1 MDDAEPTKPD
11 RSGSSSSVR
20 LHDNWTID
28 QVVVCV
34 VLCFFAFFPL
44 GCQSKAS
51 KPADAPILR
60 PVGLVTTTL
69 STTPGFVEWADGKGD
84 VFLLRVFD
92 RDTNSDGKVEGR
104 VGEHGEPEGDLPR
117 LVLVDRKGASLL
129 EPDELI
135 ATDSNS
141 RFFVYERGTELWLFD
156 AQVKSSTVLS
166 DADTTADVAN
176 PCMKPRQA
184 AFDISGR
191 WLGWMVHGNR
201 YRIRDLKTG
210 AEDTLTPPGRL
221 WRAEPTP
228 FGWAAMKLVEP
239 EGAFPKEKTSCAC
252 AWCPRFA
259 RSIGRYGFE
268 GRSSSML
275 VNATRSIPLDRAWLP
290 LGRVMTI
297 DLKSKGIRDASK
309 EVVLPAGCVVSG
321 VAFGAPGVLLTCGE
335 SQEIYVPESGAR
347 LPVDEP
353 ISPTDAPYELVDW
366 ASGAKSFVTI
376 RRQNKSFLAAL
387 NWETGAVEIGPQAER
402 VGKSNGKWI
411 AGSVADDLT
420 FFSTEGGSLHGKGHP
435 DANVFGFRDT
445 NGLALVDL
453 SKATFAYAAGA
464 KRVAGPCA
472 LNDGITEISR
482 SIQVH
487 CVDR

>member
-1 MDDAEPTKPD
+1 M
-11 RSGSSSSVR
+11 
-20 LHDNWTID
+20 L
-28 QVVVCV
+28 VCV
-34 VLCFFAFFPL
+34 ILCFLAIFAS

-51 KPADAPILR
+51 KQPAASILQ

-69 STTPGFVEWADGKGD
+69 SAAPGFVEWADAKGE

-92 RDTNSDGKVEGR
+92 RDTNSDGKIEGR

-117 LVLVDRKGASLL
+117 LVLVNRKGAGLL

-141 RFFVYERGTELWLFD
+141 RFFVYRRAAELLLFD
-156 AQVKSSTVLS
+156 AQTKSSTMLA
-166 DADTTADVAN
+166 DADTSADVAN

-191 WLGWMVHGNR
+191 WLGWIIQGNR
-201 YRIRDLKTG
+201 YRVRDLKTG
-210 AEDTLTPPGRL
+210 AEETLTPPGRL

-228 FGWAAMKLVEP
+228 FGWAAMKIVEP
-239 EGAFPKEKTSCAC
+239 EDAFPKEKTSCAC
-252 AWCPRFA
+252 SWCPRFA

-275 VNATRSIPLDRAWLP
+275 VNIARSIPLDRALLP

-297 DLKSKGIRDASK
+297 DLKSNAIRDDAK
-309 EVVLPAGCVVSG
+309 ELVLPQGCVVSG
-321 VAFGAPGVLLTCGE
+321 VAFGAPSVLLTCGA
-335 SQEIYVPESGAR
+335 SQEIYFPETGAR

-353 ISPTDAPYELVDW
+353 IAPSDVPYELVDW
-366 ASGAKSFVTI
+366 VSGAKSFVTI
-376 RRQNKSFLAAL
+376 RRQNTSFLAAL
-387 NWETGAVEIGPQAER
+387 NWETGSVEIGPQAER

-411 AGSVADDLT
+411 AASVGDDLT
-420 FFSTEGGSLHGKGHP
+420 LFSTDGATLHAKGQP
-435 DANVFGFRDT
+435 DSNIFGFRDK

-453 SKATFAYAAGA
+453 GKNAFAYVVAA

-472 LNDGITEISR
+472 LNDGITEISS